1 MDRMDKKYDI
11 CNKIYDLIY
20 ELNVICPNILSTTLP
35 QLECKLKST
44 SVQERLSKNL
54 RRSLIL
60 LRIRLLFLFFFFI
73 IDNFILLG
81 AVSLLSRMF
90 SEANSELAKKH
101 PTLLHL
107 LLGRFCDISV
117 AIRVKCVQSTMHF
130 LLNHPSLRKNIT
142 ECLRAR
148 QHDSDENVRYEVVMS
163 IVETAKRNCHIVC
176 QSEDLLFIVRE
187 RTLDKKFKIRREA
200 ISGLAFIYK
209 QVMCDHNSEMSETL
223 KKSIGWIKNKVMHG
237 YYMPTLEDR
246 LTVER
251 LLITCLVPYK
261 LNPLERMKLLYH
273 LMGTFDDNATKAF
286 IELQKNQMKI
296 RKTVSEWIKLHQTK
310 DCSPKIQNQLNAK
323 QAVICKLL
331 SDPLKAAEYL
341 TKFSINMR
349 KEPTLLRYMEII
361 LKRDVSCKECA
372 DTMSLLIKKLG
383 NPVMTNLYYQT
394 VKMLVER
401 VASVMVDKESI
412 SILVG

>member
-1 MDRMDKKYDI
+1 M
-11 CNKIYDLIY
+11 
-20 ELNVICPNILSTTLP
+20 
-35 QLECKLKST
+35 
-44 SVQERLSKNL
+44 
-54 RRSLIL
+54 
-60 LRIRLLFLFFFFI
+60 
-73 IDNFILLG
+73 
-81 AVSLLSRMF
+81 
-90 SEANSELAKKH
+90 
-101 PTLLHL
+101 LHL

-130 LLNHPSLRKNIT
+130 LLNHPTLQKSIT
-142 ECLRAR
+142 ECLQAR

-163 IVETAKRNCHIVC
+163 IVETAKRNCQIVC

-209 QVMCDHNSEMSETL
+209 HVMCDQNNEVSDSL

-246 LTVER
+246 LMVER

-261 LNPLERMKLLYH
+261 LSSLERMKLLYH
-273 LMGTFDDNATKAF
+273 LIGTFDDNATKAF

-296 RKTVSEWIKLHQTK
+296 RTTVSEWIQLHRTK
-310 DCSPKIQNQLNAK
+310 EYTPKIQNQLSAK
-323 QAVICKLL
+323 QSIICKLL

-341 TKFSINMR
+341 TKFSINLR

-361 LKRDVSCKECA
+361 LKKDVSCKQCA
-372 DTMSLLIKKLG
+372 DTMSMLIKKLG

-401 VASVMVDKESI
+401 IASVMVDKEAI
-412 SILVG
+412 GILVGYGLKVTHCHFLHISR

>member
-1 MDRMDKKYDI
+1 
-11 CNKIYDLIY
+11 
-20 ELNVICPNILSTTLP
+20 
-35 QLECKLKST
+35 
-44 SVQERLSKNL
+44 
-54 RRSLIL
+54 
-60 LRIRLLFLFFFFI
+60 
-73 IDNFILLG
+73 
-81 AVSLLSRMF
+81 MF
-90 SEANSELAKKH
+90 SEVNSELAKKH
-101 PTLLHL
+101 PTLFNL
-107 LLGRFCDISV
+107 LLGRFCDIAV

-130 LLNHPSLRKNIT
+130 LLNHPNLRKNIID
-142 ECLRAR
+142 CLRAR

-163 IVETAKRNCHIVC
+163 IVETAKRNCHIIC

-200 ISGLAFIYK
+200 ISGLAFVYK
-209 QVMCDHNSEMSETL
+209 QVMSDHNNEMSRTL
-223 KKSIGWIKNKVMHG
+223 RKSIGWIKNKVMHG

-296 RKTVSEWIKLHQTK
+296 RKTVSEWIKLHQAKECT
-310 DCSPKIQNQLNAK
+310 PKIQNQLNAK

-372 DTMSLLIKKLG
+372 DTMSLLIKRLG

-394 VKMLVER
+394 VKMLIER

>member
-1 MDRMDKKYDI
+1 
-11 CNKIYDLIY
+11 
-20 ELNVICPNILSTTLP
+20 
-35 QLECKLKST
+35 
-44 SVQERLSKNL
+44 
-54 RRSLIL
+54 
-60 LRIRLLFLFFFFI
+60 
-73 IDNFILLG
+73 
-81 AVSLLSRMF
+81 MF
-90 SEANSELAKKH
+90 SEANSELAERH

-117 AIRVKCVQSTMHF
+117 AIRVKCVQSTMHY
-130 LLNHPSLRKNIT
+130 LLNHPSLRKNLT
-142 ECLRAR
+142 DCLRAR

-176 QSEDLLFIVRE
+176 QSEDLLYIVRE

-209 QVMCDHNSEMSETL
+209 QVMCDHKGEMSETL
-223 KKSIGWIKNKVMHG
+223 RKSIGWIKNKVMHG

-261 LNPLERMKLLYH
+261 LTAMERMKLLYH

-296 RKTVSEWIKLHQTK
+296 RKTVSEWIKLHQSKDSSTK
-310 DCSPKIQNQLNAK
+310 LQHQLNAK

-341 TKFSINMR
+341 TKFSVNMR

-361 LKRDVSCKECA
+361 LKRDVTCKECA
-372 DTMSLLIKKLG
+372 DTMSLLIKRLG